1 MPDQNIINN
10 HMPPAEVTQAFTLIG
25 QLEALIQP
33 YLRNLSPEENLR
45 LGSISEKNK
54 LFINKVNDLHRTQPA
69 LQSPDVDW
77 AEFDDDFESRF
88 NYEAFA
94 MRLAALTKA
103 ITETRRLH
111 DYDNYQVA
119 LLDYDY
125 AKYKDRTAPG
135 LGYDSKVEQLG
146 QFFEGGGP
154 RTVGDNS
161 QAPTLPPSP
170 PMP

>member
-1 MPDQNIINN
+1 MPDQNLINN
-10 HMPPAEVTQAFTLIG
+10 HISQAEVDQAVNLIG
-25 QLEALIQP
+25 QLEAIIQP

-45 LGSISEKNK
+45 LGSINEKNK
-54 LFINKVNDLHRTQPA
+54 LFINKVYDLHRTQPA

-77 AEFDDDFESRF
+77 AEFDADHYSRF

-94 MRLAALTKA
+94 MRLEALTKA

-111 DYDNYQVA
+111 DHDNYQSA

-135 LGYDSKVEQLG
+135 LGYDSKVEQLA
-146 QFFEGGGP
+146 QFFEGGG
-154 RTVGDNS
+154 RSTVPDGDS
-161 QAPTLPPSP
+161 STAPTPTPRP
-170 PMP
+170 